1 MSSGFLAPPDT
12 AAPVL
17 RRHTPAGVLV
27 FPHGVVLMQRVLRSV
42 SDLVTGLV
50 YVADRF
56 PVRPPN
62 SRELASGCLR
72 GGKIGGVAGSTCS
85 VLTRRVAPCVSPS
98 CVRLCSEDT
107 ARELNPDGM
116 EDEAV
121 VVADGGLPRS
131 APDSMETNQMQA
143 MLLSLPDELLSCCCE
158 GMEVSSLIAMESTC
172 RRLREQVS
180 TDSLAWRQ
188 AVRTKWG
195 KAYNN
200 EILDASA
207 VIAGGWKKLFAEKYE
222 PERRQAAFVSP
233 TRSEVAAILNV
244 IKGQGPTLPRVKSAP
259 GTPPSPPYGTS
270 PVSVSIPMSTEEE
283 GRGPLSIVC
292 CVDGSSSV
300 TEEDFWAMKDFLR
313 SLVCSLCETHPTTL
327 FSLLQ
332 FNQTVKRELPAL
344 IPVGPAAKVAVQTM
358 KQLMGSTDIEKPL
371 ATAASIL
378 ASAEENGSQGGDKVI
393 LLLSDGQTHMEELAK
408 SEAQVRKAA
417 ETTGARFY
425 ALGVGRDVD
434 EDGLRRVAAGTLL
447 PARSHLQ
454 PMQQG
459 AYFTLRRHRARR

>member
-1 MSSGFLAPPDT
+1 
-12 AAPVL
+12 
-17 RRHTPAGVLV
+17 
-27 FPHGVVLMQRVLRSV
+27 
-42 SDLVTGLV
+42 
-50 YVADRF
+50 
-56 PVRPPN
+56 
-62 SRELASGCLR
+62 
-72 GGKIGGVAGSTCS
+72 
-85 VLTRRVAPCVSPS
+85 
-98 CVRLCSEDT
+98 
-107 ARELNPDGM
+107 M
-116 EDEAV
+116 EEESL
-121 VVADGGLPRS
+121 VVADSGLARPT
-131 APDSMETNQMQA
+131 ADSMETNQMQV

-158 GMEVSSLIAMESTC
+158 NMEVSSLIAMESTC

-180 TDSLAWRQ
+180 TDTLAWRQ
-188 AVRTKWG
+188 AVRNKWG

-207 VIAGGWKKLFAEKYE
+207 AIAGGWKKLFAEKYE

-233 TRSEVAAILNV
+233 TKSEVAAILTV

-270 PVSVSIPMSTEEE
+270 PVSVSIPMSAEDD
-283 GRGPLSIVC
+283 GQGPLSIVC

-313 SLVCSLCETHPTTL
+313 SLVCSLCETHPSAL

-378 ASAEENGSQGGDKVI
+378 AAADDSGGQGGDKVI

-447 PARSHLQ
+447 PARSHLRA
-454 PMQQG
+454 MQQG